1 MADEPNKNLRP
12 QNSSNGLDHKEKMDR
27 YQIDHKAAQLT
38 IMMAIFIDVLGYSM
52 ILPLMPLIAQTS
64 FGATN
69 FMIGLLIASNA
80 LAAFIFAPIWG
91 KLSDKFGRKPFLIV
105 SQLGTLAA
113 FMILGFSDSLTMV
126 FISRIVDGIFGGQ
139 IPIIRAYIID
149 ITDSKTRS
157 AEMGK
162 ITGSMAFG
170 MIFGPAIGGLLGVLN
185 WRYPVYVACFLS
197 LFTIIFTF
205 RYLQES
211 MPKKRIHD
219 LRQKREAFKAQN
231 RGKSRQVL
239 TKIVIYR
246 LIELFLVIFAF
257 IMINS
262 SFPLVLTLRYRVNV
276 AMIGLFA
283 SIAGIIMMIT
293 GGLLIKPLIKRFG
306 EKAMILVALM
316 IWIALFL
323 IYPFLFEFWWIYLFI
338 FPYIF
343 AHMFIRSI
351 LMTNLAE
358 GVDEENQ
365 GIVSG
370 YAVNMM
376 SIAQISAPILAY
388 WYLDLWM
395 VTIMGIQVDSYSL
408 IGITCA
414 LTTVLLFF
422 LILFDIKKHPEVFSR
437 DNIDKKDIR
446 I

>member
-1 MADEPNKNLRP
+1 MEDQSSDNLKKKNATK
-12 QNSSNGLDHKEKMDR
+12 NFDHKQKMDR
-27 YQIDHKAAQLT
+27 YKIDHKAAKLT

-52 ILPLMPLIAQTS
+52 ILPLLPSIAQGT

-80 LAAFIFAPIWG
+80 ASAFIFAPIWG

-105 SQLGTLAA
+105 SQMGTLAA
-113 FMILGFSDSLTMV
+113 FMMLGFSDSLTMV
-126 FISRIVDGIFGGQ
+126 FLSRIVDGIFGGQ

-162 ITGSMAFG
+162 ITGAMAFG

-197 LFTIIFTF
+197 IFTIIFTF
-205 RYLQES
+205 RFLAES
-211 MPKKRIHD
+211 MPKQRILD
-219 LRQKREAFKAQN
+219 LHHRKEAYKAQN
-231 RGKSRQVL
+231 RGKARQVL
-239 TKIVIYR
+239 TKIVIFR

-262 SFPLVLTLRYRVNV
+262 SFPLVLTLRYGVNV

-283 SIAGIIMMIT
+283 SIAGIMMMIT
-293 GGLLIKPLIKRFG
+293 GGLLIKPLIKKYG
-306 EKAMILVALM
+306 EKGMLLFAL
-316 IWIALFL
+316 IISFSLFL
-323 IYPFLFEFWWIYLFI
+323 IYPFLFEFWWIYIFI

-351 LMTNLAE
+351 LMTSLSEA
-358 GVDEENQ
+358 VDEDNQ

-370 YAVNMM
+370 YSVNMM
-376 SIAQISAPILAY
+376 SIAQIIAPLLAY
-388 WYLDLWM
+388 WYLELWI
-395 VTIMGIQVDSYSL
+395 VSIMGMELDAYFL

-422 LILFDIKKHPEVFSR
+422 LILVDIKKHPEVFSKV
-437 DNIDKKDIR
+437 NIETEDLKI
-446 I
+446 